1 MERILLRPSVSTITK
16 SVYLQPLLNREI
28 DYISDGNTTIR
39 VGNGVPMLQKV
50 TAAGCSL
57 SSIACAFIVAGRKEG
72 RRLRLRAYYLLHN
85 IWPYTFIAI
94 GVADVRSVAYACAVL
109 GVCAEL
115 AAQVSRG
122 PGSFRVALIDQLH
135 LISEEDIYKMAKV
148 GP

>member
-1 MERILLRPSVSTITK
+1 MLGDLARIGSGHPGG
-16 SVYLQPLLNREI
+16 
-28 DYISDGNTTIR
+28 DGPAR
-39 VGNGVPMLQKV
+39 GG
-50 TAAGCSL
+50 
-57 SSIACAFIVAGRKEG
+57 
-72 RRLRLRAYYLLHN
+72 
-85 IWPYTFIAI
+85 
-94 GVADVRSVAYACAVL
+94 ADVRSVAYACAVL